1 MCCQRAPSATP
12 GLIAKLVGAGKYDPT
27 ASKSLGVLPVI
38 SVREQDDFYRWSEI
52 KAPQLARG
60 VEAEV
65 VFFFCWSE
73 TESSGGLLLWLFFS
87 CNGLTGVLSLQYHTP
102 RRARVW
108 QQMFSGAAAHSHC
121 SIPATPVMR
130 LSNSL
135 LVREGEQALLWGRA
149 HSPSHCQT
157 FPATL
162 TEQMGLPKL
171 PFPRNCPVTFTQQ
184 KPACPGQERA
194 TLPYVIKGK
203 IATDRTQNKQN
214 KTHPQKVKE
223 RVRQEVECSLLIQ
236 LCWEARVSPCCS
248 KISPAP
254 AVFLQEFWGSPGLLG
269 GSHAPR
275 H

>member
-60 VEAEV
+60 VEAELFCLLVRDKQV
-65 VFFFCWSE
+65 VGFFCGYSFL
-73 TESSGGLLLWLFFS
+73 S
-87 CNGLTGVLSLQYHTP
+87 NGLTGVLSLQYHTP
-102 RRARVW
+102 HRARVW
-108 QQMFSGAAAHSHC
+108 QQMFSGAAARSHC

-171 PFPRNCPVTFTQQ
+171 PFPQNCPVTFMQQ

-236 LCWEARVSPCCS
+236 LCWKARVSPCCS
-248 KISPAP
+248 KMSPAP
-254 AVFLQEFWGSPGLLG
+254 AVFLQGFWGSPGLLG